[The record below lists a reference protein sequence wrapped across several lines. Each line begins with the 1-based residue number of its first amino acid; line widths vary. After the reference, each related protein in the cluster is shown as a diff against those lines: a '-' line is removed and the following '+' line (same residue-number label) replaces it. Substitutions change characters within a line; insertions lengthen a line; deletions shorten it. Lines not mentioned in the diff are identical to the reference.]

1 MTWKRRALVPIL
13 SLALAFGA
21 CGGDGESEEEREA
34 VVQML
39 ERLNKSR
46 ILALCIA
53 DEWDGLY
60 TAEDLQP
67 MIDARGAFSGDVDFE
82 LIEDMV
88 LAERKCAKEDS

>member
-1 MTWKRRALVPIL
+1 MNWKRCALVPIL
-13 SLALAFGA
+13 SLALVVGA

-46 ILALCIA
+46 ILASCIA

-67 MIDARGAFSGDVDFE
+67 MIDARNDFSGVDFE

-88 LAERKCAKEDS
+88 LAEQKCAKDDS

>member
-13 SLALAFGA
+13 SLALVSGA
-21 CGGDGESEEEREA
+21 CGGGGESPEDREA

-53 DEWDGLY
+53 DDWDGQY
-60 TAEDLQP
+60 TAADLQP
-67 MIDARGAFSGDVDFE
+67 MIDARGNFGGVDFQ

-88 LAERKCAKEDS
+88 LAEQKCTKGD